1 MVVPRYARLRLRG
14 AEVLILSILIL
25 NAAIAQEPFHS
36 ASQSGA
42 ETEVLDRQQIQL
54 DTRTITYDRIEAPV
68 LQPRPAPSVIPPA
81 PMVPP
86 TAAEQALIDQWLAKR
101 HDFMFLSVTVYDNG
115 VSVARWWRPE
125 GEYLFWSDIDFNH
138 VRCSDFETSQATY
151 SLMLGV
157 GNDSIQSLET
167 WNATQS
173 VHQRQAIPQLPP
185 LNGPRMGSR
194 YKIISSP
201 QATVDHEALQ
211 GLEDLHRYYDAHKTE
226 LIQQYQQSEAAR
238 LAQEEY
244 LRAHPPQPKNTVIQY
259 FPIRSSSK
267 RGETK

>member
-1 MVVPRYARLRLRG
+1 
-14 AEVLILSILIL
+14 
-25 NAAIAQEPFHS
+25 
-36 ASQSGA
+36 
-42 ETEVLDRQQIQL
+42 
-54 DTRTITYDRIEAPV
+54 
-68 LQPRPAPSVIPPA
+68 
-81 PMVPP
+81 
-86 TAAEQALIDQWLAKR
+86 
-101 HDFMFLSVTVYDNG
+101 
-115 VSVARWWRPE
+115 
-125 GEYLFWSDIDFNH
+125 
-138 VRCSDFETSQATY
+138 
-151 SLMLGV
+151 
-157 GNDSIQSLET
+157 
-167 WNATQS
+167 
-173 VHQRQAIPQLPP
+173 
-185 LNGPRMGSR
+185 MGSR